1 MDDGAYGDRER
12 CGVAGILPVIAAT
25 DVVSSE
31 RVGGVDSAALDAP
44 IAAKGV
50 SLRVPPVSAGS
61 RLDVEIAEG
70 RSTAERA
77 ASARLLDQL
86 NSAASSRLP
95 QPATAAESCASCGR
109 AERAALGSS
118 AETARLPPERLLLVH
133 PDSEISDRSGC
144 SSQGRRTSMLEDLLS
159 ALGETLI
166 VAGELHSRSESRAG
180 RSVRG
185 RL

>member
-1 MDDGAYGDRER
+1 MDDDAYGDRER
-12 CGVAGILPVIAAT
+12 CGIAGILPVIAAT

-61 RLDVEIAEG
+61 RLDVE
-70 RSTAERA
+70 
-77 ASARLLDQL
+77 
-86 NSAASSRLP
+86 SRRGGP
-95 QPATAAESCASCGR
+95 QPSGPHRLCASCGR

-144 SSQGRRTSMLEDLLS
+144 SSQRRRTSMLEDLLS

-180 RSVRG
+180 RSVPG